1 MSEDFKP
8 IETQEQLNA
17 IIQKRVEQAKRSG
30 AEEEAKKYAD
40 YDDLK
45 EKAGKVTDLETE
57 LNKLKEDAA
66 GLDDLKAKVH
76 KYEIDSVKTKVAL
89 EEGLPYEFAA
99 RLNGEDEETIK
110 ADAQAMAK
118 LIKPIQGAPMGGA
131 EPIATPSGDKDAAL
145 RQMARDLAGGE
156 E

>member
-1 MSEDFKP
+1 MSEEFKP

-17 IIQKRVEQAKRSG
+17 IIQKRVEQAKRV
-30 AEEEAKKYAD
+30 AEEETAKKYAD

-45 EKAGKVTDLETE
+45 AKAGKATDLETE

-66 GLDDLKAKVH
+66 GLDDLKAKIH

-118 LIKPIQGAPMGGA
+118 LIKPTQGAPIGGA
-131 EPIATPSGDKDAAL
+131 EPIATPKDAREASL
-145 RQMARDLAGGE
+145 RQMARELGGE